1 MKIEHL
7 ELIQWLEKHTPN
19 FSYEELTVTKTIYAN
34 DVPEKLYSAFKNT
47 ALKMEEIRKLFDAPI
62 TVNSC
67 YRDPVVNA
75 HVGGSKTSQ
84 HMKAEAA
91 DFEVK
96 GFDNFTAA
104 EKIVESDIFFD
115 QIILENYTSGVPTSG
130 WIHCSFCVDPK
141 KNRRQVLTATRGKNG
156 MVYSVGLN
164 R

>member
-1 MKIEHL
+1 MKLEHVGL
-7 ELIQWLEKHTPN
+7 VHWLEKNAPN
-19 FSYEELTVTKTIYAN
+19 FSYDELTKTKTIYVN
-34 DVPEKLYSAFKNT
+34 DVPESLHDAFKNT
-47 ALKMEEIRKLFDAPI
+47 ALMMEKVRDLFNAPI
-62 TVNSC
+62 IVNSC

-75 HVGGSKTSQ
+75 HVGGSKSSQ

-104 EKIVESDIFFD
+104 EKIVESDILFD

-156 MVYSVGLN
+156 MVYSAGLHE
-164 R
+164 